1 MACQFKSGCGHQMK
15 KMYNLPINIEALD
28 SIVVAALVDEYD
40 TLTEQIKSLQWAS
53 DPVAIANRDDARRT
67 VDAIREV
74 LRYYMPPQEWKRFN
88 R

>member
-1 MACQFKSGCGHQMK
+1 MATKMK
-15 KMYNLPINIEALD
+15 KMYNLPINVEALD
-28 SIVVAALVDEYD
+28 SIVVAALVDDYD
-40 TLTEQIKSLQWAS
+40 MLTKKIKSLKWAS
-53 DPVAIANRDDARRT
+53 DPVAIADRDDARRI

>member
-1 MACQFKSGCGHQMK
+1 MATKMK
-15 KMYNLPINIEALD
+15 KMYNLPINVEVLD

-40 TLTEQIKSLQWAS
+40 TLTEHIKSLQWAS
-53 DPVAIANRDDARRT
+53 DPVVIANRDDARRT

>member
-1 MACQFKSGCGHQMK
+1 MK
-15 KMYNLPINIEALD
+15 KMYNLPINIEVLD
-28 SIVVAALVDEYD
+28 SIVVAALVDDYN
-40 TLTEQIKSLQWAS
+40 TLTKQINSLKWAS
-53 DPVAIANRDDARRT
+53 DPVAVADRNDARRV